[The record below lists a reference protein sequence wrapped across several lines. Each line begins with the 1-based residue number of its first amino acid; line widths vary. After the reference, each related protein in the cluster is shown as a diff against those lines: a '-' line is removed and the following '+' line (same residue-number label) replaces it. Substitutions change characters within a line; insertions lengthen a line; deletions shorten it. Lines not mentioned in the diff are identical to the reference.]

1 VPRRKLVED
10 GVPVTVYLPRS
21 LVERLQREASERGY
35 TLSQYLRLLLAKT
48 ENMQLQP
55 EPERVQAAQ
64 PDLGSEP
71 QPSQSR
77 AADAATESYPTQPAV
92 SPAGTNAASPPRK
105 RKWSFC
111 PKCLNMYDHQGKC
124 PSCGVDLIPLDSEEN
139 KRLYMQLKGEKR
151 WK

>member
-48 ENMQLQP
+48 ENMQPQP
-55 EPERVQAAQ
+55 EPERAQAAQ

-71 QPSQSR
+71 QPSQTR
-77 AADAATESYPTQPAV
+77 AVDAATESRPTQLAD
-92 SPAGTNAASPPRK
+92 SLAGANVAPPPKKYR
-105 RKWSFC
+105 WSFC

-124 PSCGVDLIPLDSEEN
+124 PSCDVNLIPLDTEEN
-139 KRLYMQLKGEKR
+139 KMLYLKLKQERGR
-151 WK
+151 G